1 MIIKTNKIKRKNE
14 NQKNQYNNL
23 KKLIQQKTD
32 RKFLTSKSVLAE
44 DISLLYS
51 ILVDRINV
59 CTSGSKNPPTSRLLP
74 PKSNITDSDLL
85 GGNVQNQTIEIK
97 IEIEIEI
104 KKGKKIVLKNVHKKS
119 EINGRVMKR
128 MKIKIIR

>member
-1 MIIKTNKIKRKNE
+1 M
-14 NQKNQYNNL
+14 
-23 KKLIQQKTD
+23 
-32 RKFLTSKSVLAE
+32 
-44 DISLLYS
+44 
-51 ILVDRINV
+51 

-97 IEIEIEI
+97 IKIEI

-128 MKIKIIR
+128 MKIKIIRWDKSNLYE